1 MEQSGLSF
9 IPLITFCDGALT
21 LSTARKLRARL
32 AAVRGKSGAAAEVAL
47 PRKRLPVRHAQSAV
61 GGSSSSRLQMSEDLF
76 ALQQALQK
84 TATLRTSGKNA

>member
-1 MEQSGLSF
+1 MEPSGLSF

-47 PRKRLPVRHAQSAV
+47 LRKRLPGRHAQSAV
-61 GGSSSSRLQMSEDLF
+61 EASSSPRLQMSEDLF
-76 ALQQALQK
+76 ALQQALHQA
-84 TATLRTSGKNA
+84 ATPRSSGKNA